1 MIFPDGLSYQVG
13 SKNSFSFVDIRRR
26 SFQQIGREV
35 SAMECQVI
43 EELRYKASAFEIAKA
58 VLGYSGDKG
67 AGERLGVLFDPV

>member
-1 MIFPDGLSYQVG
+1 
-13 SKNSFSFVDIRRR
+13 
-26 SFQQIGREV
+26 
-35 SAMECQVI
+35 MECQVI